1 MFEKHLQLCV
11 LGFRE
16 EKEKSMWHYVA
27 KSLTQGA

>member
-27 KSLTQGA
+27 KKTSFE